1 MKKPALSRL
10 HDLFIFDAHCDT
22 ASVLFDQPWSFAR
35 SSAQLDLA
43 KIKKGGL
50 QAQIFALWVDPLLA
64 PHRAMKRA
72 LQLLQTMEQK
82 VFAPGY
88 ALKVVTPA
96 EMEAARRR
104 RKLAAWIFLEGGH
117 IIENSLEI
125 LHIFFSLG
133 VRGMTLTHSKNTD
146 WADSTTDKPRAR
158 GLTALG
164 REIVGRM
171 ARLGMA
177 IDISHASDR
186 TIASVLETTPVPIMA
201 SHSNAR
207 KLCHIPRNLTDDF
220 IRTIAARRGFIGV
233 NFCPAFVKRRVF
245 DQIEENFA
253 AFAGEI
259 KERTKG
265 RLDDPEFLSQ
275 VEWEYFL
282 RAVVGTDRVT
292 IDEVIDHIVHIAA
305 IGGIDCV
312 GLGSDFDGIPSTPA
326 GLGNAAAYPRLAAAL
341 QRRGFRENEIRKICG
356 LNLARFL
363 GRVKSAAAGWK
374 PAGQ

>member
-1 MKKPALSRL
+1 MKKTAAFRP

-22 ASVLFDQPWSFAR
+22 ASVLFDQPLSFSRNPAH
-35 SSAQLDLA
+35 LDLQ

-64 PHRAMKRA
+64 PHRAMKKA
-72 LQLLQTMEQK
+72 LLLLQTMEQK

-88 ALKVVTPA
+88 AVKVTDPA
-96 EMEAARRR
+96 EMDAARRKK
-104 RKLAAWIFLEGGH
+104 KLAAWLFLEGGH
-117 IIENSLEI
+117 IIENSPEI

-146 WADSTTDKPRAR
+146 WADSTTDKPRVR

-164 REIVGRM
+164 REIVGQM
-171 ARLGMA
+171 AAMGMA
-177 IDISHASDR
+177 IDVSHASDR

-207 KLCHIPRNLTDDF
+207 KLCPIPRNLTDDF
-220 IRTIAARRGFIGV
+220 IRAIAARRGFIGV

-253 AFAGEI
+253 IFAQEI
-259 KERTKG
+259 KEKTRG

-275 VEWEYFL
+275 VEWDYFL
-282 RAVVGTDRVT
+282 RSVAGTDRVT
-292 IDEVIDHIVHIAA
+292 IDEVIDHIIHIAST
-305 IGGIDCV
+305 GGLDCV

-326 GLGNAAAYPRLAAAL
+326 GLGNAAAYPALVAAL
-341 QRRGFRENEIRKICG
+341 QKRDFREREIRKICG
-356 LNLARFL
+356 LNLAGFL
-363 GRVKSAAAGWK
+363 GRVKSAGRK
-374 PAGQ
+374 N